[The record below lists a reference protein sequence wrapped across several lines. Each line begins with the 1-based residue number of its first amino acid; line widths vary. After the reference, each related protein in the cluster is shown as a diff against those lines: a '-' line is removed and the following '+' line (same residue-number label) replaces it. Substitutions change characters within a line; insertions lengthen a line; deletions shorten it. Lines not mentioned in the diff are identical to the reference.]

1 VPTDKPATNSTICG
15 AEPESNFEIEGVRV
29 EEAAARYI
37 RAISFDV
44 ERCID
49 FTGAPKGGRACC
61 YEGVCPGALLAGNGE
76 KVLGVARRRRRHARK
91 ETVADAAHGFEE
103 DGLGGIVLNVAAQ
116 PHHEVINGPRVR
128 VLVHPPD
135 LFQ

>member
-1 VPTDKPATNSTICG
+1 VVED
-15 AEPESNFEIEGVRV
+15 EIEGVRV

-61 YEGVCPGALLAGNGE
+61 YEGVCPVARLAGNGE
-76 KVLGVARRRRRHARK
+76 KVLGVSRCRPRNPRK
-91 ETVADAAHGFEE
+91 ESIADAAHGFEE
-103 DGLGGIVLNVAAQ
+103 DRLGGIVLNITAQ
-116 PHHEVINGPRVR
+116 PDHEVVDGPCVR